1 MLILVDR
8 KIKKVYLKQ
17 GFFLNYKNKYYNK
30 N

>member
-8 KIKKVYLKQ
+8 KIKKVHLKQ
-17 GFFLNYKNKYYNK
+17 GFFLNYKNKYHNK